1 MSTQETVIFEA
12 GTTSERKAEIT
23 VVPDTV
29 LEPNETYTLILFIRS
44 ATLNRLNL
52 MLMNNRALVTI
63 VNDDSKLYLV

>member
-1 MSTQETVIFEA
+1 MVIFEA

-23 VVPDTV
+23 VVPDGV
-29 LEPNETYTLILFIRS
+29 LEPNETYILILFIRS

-52 MLMNNRALVTI
+52 MLINNIALVTI